1 MRQGLWLVG
10 ALVIA
15 GGCAPPA
22 KRPVAAPAS
31 PLPSPVARLGAVADS
46 PELTFTDKNG
56 KRVASIAAQSGAV
69 VGSTGMDTL
78 GNLQKAR
85 AMLYQNGKPAA
96 ILTANTIRADQKTRI
111 ITATGN
117 VVLSTVN
124 PENNSANRAR
134 ADQMVWNHDRHR
146 VTGTG
151 NVVLSSGDAVRLPG
165 TTLVADTRL
174 QSAEITGGDAP
185 ITGTIP

>member
-96 ILTANTIRADQKTRI
+96 ILTANTIRADQ
-111 ITATGN
+111 
-117 VVLSTVN
+117 
-124 PENNSANRAR
+124 
-134 ADQMVWNHDRHR
+134 MVWNHDRHR